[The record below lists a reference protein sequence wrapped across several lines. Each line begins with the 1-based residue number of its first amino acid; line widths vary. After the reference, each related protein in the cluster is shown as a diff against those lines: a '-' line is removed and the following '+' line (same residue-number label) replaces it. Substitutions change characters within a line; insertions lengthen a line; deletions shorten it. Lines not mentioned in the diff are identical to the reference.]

1 MDEII
6 SGLND
11 WLWDYF
17 SVLEFSESSWTQHGI
32 SGWEGHSRCKAKVGH
47 SDSERTCS
55 HPDGTVEA
63 ARAARETE
71 RVSGSFHTMP
81 SLRHS
86 YTLSVLEE
94 PNRHRKTSVSRSKL
108 VSTVMGLIINQAKV
122 SPAEPVS
129 TGHIQF
135 RNIDI
140 LDVFNLQISKT
151 NKQTTTKPPQMLAW
165 FQHQLLHD
173 VIALVN

>member
-1 MDEII
+1 MI
-6 SGLND
+6 SGPID

-32 SGWEGHSRCKAKVGH
+32 SWWEGHSWCKPKVGH

-55 HPDGTVEA
+55 HSDGTVQA

-71 RVSGSFHTMP
+71 TVSGSFHIMP
-81 SLRHS
+81 SLRQS

-94 PNRHRKTSVSRSKL
+94 PNRHRKSSVSRSKL

-122 SPAEPVS
+122 SPAEPVELRCQQA
-129 TGHIQF
+129 IC
-135 RNIDI
+135 I
-140 LDVFNLQISKT
+140 LETLTFWACLIYKYFLKNNTKT
-151 NKQTTTKPPQMLAW
+151 QMLAW